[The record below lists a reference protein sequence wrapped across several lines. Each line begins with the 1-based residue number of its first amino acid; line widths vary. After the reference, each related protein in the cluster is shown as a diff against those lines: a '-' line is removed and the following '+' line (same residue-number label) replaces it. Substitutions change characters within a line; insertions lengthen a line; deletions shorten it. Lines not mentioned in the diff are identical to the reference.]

1 MRNGVLLLVSAMLI
15 AAYAGGPADAQ
26 QPAADV
32 PTFTR
37 DVAPILFKHCVNCH
51 RPGEMAPM
59 SLLTYESARPYAR
72 AIANAIGNRT
82 MPPWHADAPT
92 GTFDNE
98 RSLTDRERQTLVGWS
113 TGGAPNGDPKD
124 LPPPPTFTEGWNLG
138 KPDLVLEMQEDYR
151 LPAKGTIQYQWFY
164 IPTNFS
170 EPKWV
175 TSIEVRPGDRTAV
188 HHVLVY
194 YRAKPDSTRQPVARA
209 EPEPSIQS
217 ASRRGGR
224 SRAAAPS

>member
-98 RSLTDRERQTLVGWS
+98 RSLTDRERQTLVGWL

-151 LPAKGTIQYQWFY
+151 LPAKGTIQVPNGSTF
-164 IPTNFS
+164 P
-170 EPKWV
+170 
-175 TSIEVRPGDRTAV
+175 RT
-188 HHVLVY
+188 
-194 YRAKPDSTRQPVARA
+194 
-209 EPEPSIQS
+209 S
-217 ASRRGGR
+217 ASRNGLRR
-224 SRAAAPS
+224 SRSGRATGPRFIMFSSITAQSPTRPANRLHDRTRTINPIRLQTRRA